1 MHGLPGLRTKP
12 CTIQMKKSR
21 FPILLALLLSAQAA
35 FAQSSAVIRTYVM
48 QFKDIA
54 IEEMKRT
61 GVPASIKLAQGIHET
76 MAGQSVLVRKSNNH
90 FGIKCK
96 ETWTGQSVKHD
107 DDAPQECFRKYD
119 DPTQSYRDHSEFLRT
134 RKHYASLFELDPT
147 DYRGWALG
155 LKKAGYA
162 TNPKYPQII
171 IKLIEDYNL
180 QDYSLIALGQKTEG
194 PDVLWAQQG
203 TIVPQQPVVIPA
215 VAKVEV
221 TQPVAAPKPQYPSGV
236 FRINDTK
243 VIWVAAGTSYLSIA
257 EDHHIPLARLFDFN
271 DMPVQ
276 ETATSDGLVYLQRKR
291 KWGSAAAHK
300 VALGENLHYI
310 AQAEGIRLES
320 LLALNHLEGG
330 MQPEI
335 GELLFLQ
342 EKAPAMPRLI
352 TATAQVS
359 LPQMPSLGSGPAA
372 TPVVNEEGEAF
383 SEHVVQPK
391 ETLYA
396 IARRYSV
403 SVQDLMK
410 WNELQEGNLKSG
422 QLLRIKK

>member
-1 MHGLPGLRTKP
+1 
-12 CTIQMKKSR
+12 MKKCHLSL
-21 FPILLALLLSAQAA
+21 LLALLLFVQAG
-35 FAQSSAVIRTYVM
+35 FAQSSAVIRSYVM

-119 DPTQSYRDHSEFLRT
+119 DPSQSYRDHSEFLRT
-134 RKHYASLFELDPT
+134 RKHYATLFELDPT
-147 DYRGWALG
+147 DYRGWAHG

-203 TIVPQQPVVIPA
+203 IGAPQQSVAMPA
-215 VAKVEV
+215 VAKLE
-221 TQPVAAPKPQYPSGV
+221 VAAPKPQYPSGV
-236 FRINDTK
+236 FRINETK
-243 VIWVAAGTSYLSIA
+243 VIWVTAGTSYLSIA
-257 EDHHIPLARLFDFN
+257 QEHHIPLSRLFDFN
-271 DMPVQ
+271 DMPTQ
-276 ETATSDGLVYLQRKR
+276 EAAATDGLVYLQRKR

-300 VALGENLHYI
+300 VAFGENLHSI

-320 LLALNHLEGG
+320 LLALNHLESG

-335 GELLFLQ
+335 GELLYLQ
-342 EKAPAMPRLI
+342 EKASAMPRLI
-352 TATAQVS
+352 TATAKVE
-359 LPQMPSLGSGPAA
+359 LPQIAALPSGPATTA
-372 TPVVNEEGEAF
+372 TSSEFSENF

-403 SVQDLMK
+403 SVQDIMK
-410 WNELQEGNLKSG
+410 WNELQDGNLKSG
-422 QLLRIKK
+422 QALRIKK